1 MIIAVPLDETKEK
14 VCVSFGRAP
23 YFMMHDTKTD
33 KTDIINNPAA
43 EAQGGAGIKSAQLVV
58 DNNADALI
66 TVRCGENA
74 AQVFSAAKVEIYEAS
89 GLDAKQNV
97 NSLMEG
103 KLKLLTHF
111 HAGFHGK
118 Q

>member
-1 MIIAVPLDETKEK
+1 MIIAVPLDDTKK
-14 VCVSFGRAP
+14 NVCVSFGRAP

-33 KTDIINNPAA
+33 KTEIIDNPAA

-74 AQVFSAAKVEIYEAS
+74 AQVFNAAKVEIYEAN
-89 GLDAKQNV
+89 GINAEENV
-97 NSLMEG
+97 KSLSEG